1 MNKRRGFYDETI
13 LVTKVTGFD
22 EKENEITEDVSI
34 RVRGHFSM
42 NFWSIIENH
51 IQATDLQ
58 QVLQYFS
65 SGVNMAKLR
74 EMVYF
79 SHLVYCDETG
89 APRKFQTIQECGDII
104 EQAEPSFSANVL
116 DAFSQSQLISQLLE
130 EAEKILEKENEENPE
145 GK

>member
-13 LVTKVTGFD
+13 NVTKVTGFN
-22 EKENEITEDVSI
+22 EKEDEITEDVSL

-42 NFWSIIENH
+42 NFWSLIENH
-51 IQATDLQ
+51 IKANDLQ

-89 APRKFQTIQECGDII
+89 APRKFETIQECGDAI

-116 DAFSQSQLISQLLE
+116 EAFSQSQLISQLVEEAKRITEE
-130 EAEKILEKENEENPE
+130 EAEANK